1 MSNKEYTMV
10 YNDKEIKIKDYF
22 GEPIISIDDLT
33 EVLKIKL
40 KSVFDTVNNEISR
53 ESVVSIPIEKKS
65 NLYYLKRPGVI
76 KLIGTY
82 KSDDLYPFMEKFD
95 AIAEQIAESAKERKK
110 DIIDPYAVDLLED
123 ILKEIKE
130 KTLLMEKAQSSMMA
144 LQTKIMIM
152 MLEMEVLYSRTF
164 AMLLRSESFGPIARL
179 NKEFTKDLIGLGKEL
194 LTDSDLCEK
203 ALNEYTRF
211 NKDEDEDEAE
221 EKEMERNSLL
231 IMKGRGGN

>member
-10 YNDKEIKIKDYF
+10 YNDKKIKVKDYF
-22 GEPIISIDDLT
+22 GEPVISIDELT
-33 EVLKIKL
+33 EALKIKL
-40 KSVFDTVNNEISR
+40 KSVFDTVNNEIPQK
-53 ESVVSIPIEKKS
+53 SVVSIPIEKKS
-65 NLYYLKRPGVI
+65 NLYYLKRPGII

-82 KSDDLYPFMEKFD
+82 KTDDLYPFMEKFD
-95 AIAEQIAESAKERKK
+95 AIAEQIAESVKEEKK

-123 ILKEIKE
+123 ILREIKE

-144 LQTKIMIM
+144 LQTKMMIM

-211 NKDEDEDEAE
+211 NKDEDEAE
-221 EKEMERNSLL
+221 EKEMESNSLL
-231 IMKGRGGN
+231 IMKNKGGK

>member
-10 YNDKEIKIKDYF
+10 YNDKKIKVKDYF
-22 GEPIISIDDLT
+22 GEPVISIDELT
-33 EVLKIKL
+33 EALKIKL
-40 KSVFDTVNNEISR
+40 KSVFDTVNNEIPQK
-53 ESVVSIPIEKKS
+53 SVVSIPIEKKS
-65 NLYYLKRPGVI
+65 NLYYLKRPGII

-82 KSDDLYPFMEKFD
+82 KTDDLYPFMEKFD
-95 AIAEQIAESAKERKK
+95 AIAEQIAESVKEEKK

-123 ILKEIKE
+123 ILREIKE

-144 LQTKIMIM
+144 LQTKMMIM

-211 NKDEDEDEAE
+211 NKDEDEAE

-231 IMKGRGGN
+231 IMKNKGGK

>member
-10 YNDKEIKIKDYF
+10 YNDKKIKVKDYF
-22 GEPIISIDDLT
+22 GEPVISIDELT
-33 EVLKIKL
+33 EALKIKL
-40 KSVFDTVNNEISR
+40 KSVFDTVNNEIPQK
-53 ESVVSIPIEKKS
+53 SVVSIPIEKKS
-65 NLYYLKRPGVI
+65 NLYYLKRPGII

-82 KSDDLYPFMEKFD
+82 KTDDLYPFMEKFD
-95 AIAEQIAESAKERKK
+95 AIAEQIAESVKEEKK

-123 ILKEIKE
+123 ILREIKE

-211 NKDEDEDEAE
+211 NKDEDEAE
-221 EKEMERNSLL
+221 EKEMESNSLL
-231 IMKGRGGN
+231 IMKNKGGK